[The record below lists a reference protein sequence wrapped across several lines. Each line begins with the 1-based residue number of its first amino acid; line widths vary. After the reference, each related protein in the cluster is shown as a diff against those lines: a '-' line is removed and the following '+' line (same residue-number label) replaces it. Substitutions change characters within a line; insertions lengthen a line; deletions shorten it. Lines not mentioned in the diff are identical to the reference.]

1 MAKSTVDE
9 SDGKRKREEERDEVR
24 RELAAVMAKF
34 AVAEL
39 ACSEVG
45 AAPAALLDRRL
56 RSVALETARQGLGVA
71 YGKDDTAP
79 GTCPDCGGRTRLSR
93 REKAAVETVLGSVR
107 VEMARR
113 ACREC
118 GHSSR
123 PRERLLGVAGSMTL
137 AARRASA
144 RRTWR
149 SAWRSPPPRAAA
161 ASTTAPW
168 PG

>member
-56 RSVALETARQGLGVA
+56 RSVALEMARQGLGVA

-79 GTCPDCGGRTRLSR
+79 GRVRTAAAGRGCRGARRRRWKRCWAACGWRWRGGR
-93 REKAAVETVLGSVR
+93 
-107 VEMARR
+107 
-113 ACREC
+113 
-118 GHSSR
+118 
-123 PRERLLGVAGSMTL
+123 AGSADT
-137 AARRASA
+137 ARARASGC
-144 RRTWR
+144 W
-149 SAWRSPPPRAAA
+149 AWRVR
-161 ASTTAPW
+161 
-168 PG
+168 